1 MNLLNKLNPKQ
12 YAIVLFAVF
21 YAQLANAA
29 FGQKFAQ
36 KLNQFNDELVI
47 IAAVTFVTG
56 VICLAITMLGGGNEK
71 VKRWGVGLI
80 FACFLVFVAPDLGN
94 FFFN

>member
-47 IAAVTFVTG
+47 IAAVAFVTG
-56 VICLAITMLGGGNEK
+56 VICLAITLLGGGNEK
-71 VKRWGVGLI
+71 VKLCGVGLI
-80 FACFLVFVAPDLGN
+80 VAGILVFVAPDLGN

>member
-1 MNLLNKLNPKQ
+1 MNLLNKINPKQ
-12 YAIVLFAVF
+12 SAIFLFAVF

-47 IAAVTFVTG
+47 IAAVAFVTG
-56 VICLAITMLGGGNEK
+56 VICLAITMLGGGSEK

-80 FACFLVFVAPDLGN
+80 VAGILVFVAPDLGN

>member
-47 IAAVTFVTG
+47 IAAVAFVTG
-56 VICLAITMLGGGNEK
+56 VICLAITMLGGGSQQLK
-71 VKRWGVGLI
+71 KWGIGLVVAGI
-80 FACFLVFVAPDLGN
+80 LVFIAPDLGN

>member
-1 MNLLNKLNPKQ
+1 MNLLKKVNPKQ
-12 YAIVLFAVF
+12 SAIFLFAVF

-47 IAAVTFVTG
+47 IAAVAFVTG
-56 VICLAITMLGGGNEK
+56 VICLAITMLGGGSEK
-71 VKRWGVGLI
+71 IKRWGIGLI
-80 FACFLVFVAPDLGN
+80 VAGILVFVAPDLGN

>member
-1 MNLLNKLNPKQ
+1 MNLLNKVNPKQ
-12 YAIVLFAVF
+12 SAIFLFAVF

-47 IAAVTFVTG
+47 IAAVAFVTG
-56 VICLAITMLGGGNEK
+56 VICLAITMLGGGSEK
-71 VKRWGVGLI
+71 VKRWGIGLI
-80 FACFLVFVAPDLGN
+80 VAGILVFVAPDLGN

>member
-1 MNLLNKLNPKQ
+1 MNLLNKVNPKQ
-12 YAIVLFAVF
+12 SAIFLFAVF

-47 IAAVTFVTG
+47 IAAVAFVTG
-56 VICLAITMLGGGNEK
+56 VICLAITLLGGGNEK
-71 VKRWGVGLI
+71 V
-80 FACFLVFVAPDLGN
+80 
-94 FFFN
+94 

>member
-21 YAQLANAA
+21 YAQLANAG

-47 IAAVTFVTG
+47 IAAVAFVTG
-56 VICLAITMLGGGNEK
+56 VICLAITLLGGGNEK

-80 FACFLVFVAPDLGN
+80 VAGILVFVAPDLGN

>member
-21 YAQLANAA
+21 YSQLANAA

-47 IAAVTFVTG
+47 IAAVAFVTG

-80 FACFLVFVAPDLGN
+80 VAGILVFVAPDLGN